1 MVLSSRSLFVAEFIT
16 RARELGERN
25 VSPYTT
31 LAHYSIVAKIGAG
44 GMGGRMS
51 KMFMALFAEQKR
63 CWECN
68 VPAEML

>member
-1 MVLSSRSLFVAEFIT
+1 
-16 RARELGERN
+16 
-25 VSPYTT
+25 VSETISPDTT
-31 LAHYSIVAKIGAG
+31 LAHYSIVANIGAG